1 MTNILTDEQKKSLRE
16 QIENAYKETW
26 SSLLHDKVKE
36 NPPDFDWIVRLYNE
50 IKYKL
55 TYFLK
60 KNSPMRK
67 SIEEALDSELF
78 EQMIRHGAFK
88 GPEFYNLVNYIFD
101 ISLKL
106 GSPARDNDVKN
117 LRNEILTALSNN
129 ATFAELVPLFF
140 TNANIV
146 IDWIQEDL
154 FGVKQNLE
162 RLVKE
167 DIITPATVPKSGNI

>member
-1 MTNILTDEQKKSLRE
+1 MTNVLNEEQRKSLRE

-26 SSLLHDKVKE
+26 SALLHDKVKE

-60 KNSPMRK
+60 KNSPMRN
-67 SIEEALDSELF
+67 SIEESLDIELF
-78 EQMIRHGAFK
+78 DQMIRHGAFQ

-101 ISLKL
+101 TSLKL

-117 LRNEILTALSNN
+117 LRNEILTALSNK

-140 TNANIV
+140 TNANTA
-146 IDWIQEDL
+146 IDWVHKDL
-154 FGVKQNLE
+154 FEIKGNLKKAVE
-162 RLVKE
+162 EMK
-167 DIITPATVPKSGNI
+167 K

>member
-1 MTNILTDEQKKSLRE
+1 MSNILTEKQKKSLRE

-26 SSLLHDKVKE
+26 SALLHDKVKE
-36 NPPDFDWIVRLYNE
+36 NLPDFDWIVRLYNE

-60 KNSPMRK
+60 KNSPMRN
-67 SIEEALDSELF
+67 SIEESLDSELF
-78 EQMIRHGAFK
+78 EQMIRNGAFQ

-101 ISLKL
+101 TTLKL

-117 LRNEILTALSNN
+117 LRNEILTALSNK

-140 TNANIV
+140 KNTNTV
-146 IDWIQEDL
+146 IDWVHKDL
-154 FGVKQNLE
+154 FEVKGNLKKAIE
-162 RLVKE
+162 EMDK
-167 DIITPATVPKSGNI
+167 

>member
-1 MTNILTDEQKKSLRE
+1 MTNVLNEEQRKALRE

-26 SSLLHDKVKE
+26 SALLRDKVKE

-60 KNSPMRK
+60 KNSPMRN
-67 SIEEALDSELF
+67 SIEESLDIELF
-78 EQMIRHGAFK
+78 DQMIRHGAFQ

-101 ISLKL
+101 TSLKL

-117 LRNEILTALSNN
+117 LRNEILTALSNK

-140 TNANIV
+140 TNANTA
-146 IDWIQEDL
+146 IDWVHKDL
-154 FGVKQNLE
+154 FEIKGNLKKAVE
-162 RLVKE
+162 EMK
-167 DIITPATVPKSGNI
+167 K

>member
-1 MTNILTDEQKKSLRE
+1 MSNILTEKQKKSLRE

-26 SSLLHDKVKE
+26 SALLHDKVKE

-60 KNSPMRK
+60 KNSPMRN
-67 SIEEALDSELF
+67 SIEESLDSELF
-78 EQMIRHGAFK
+78 EQMILNGAFQ

-101 ISLKL
+101 TTLKL

-117 LRNEILTALSNN
+117 LRNEILTALSNK

-140 TNANIV
+140 KNTNTV
-146 IDWIQEDL
+146 IDWVHKDL
-154 FGVKQNLE
+154 FEVKGNLKKAIE
-162 RLVKE
+162 EMDK
-167 DIITPATVPKSGNI
+167 